1 MPNNLKIEIYAH
13 ACCKI
18 SYGEKSILIDPWLV
32 GRTYWDAWQ
41 LDPPASETPE
51 KVVASAMIISH
62 WHFDH
67 LNKPTLR
74 RMNKNI
80 PVFVPRFPISWM
92 KSTIDEIGF
101 LAVEEIPHGKEI
113 SLGALRITPY
123 QSQFND
129 DCVIVVD
136 TPFGS
141 IINLNDAK
149 PLPGLVK
156 KIVQKHSPVLAT
168 MRSYS
173 PAWSY
178 PSRFD
183 SLGTVNNFQVKPNTY
198 QTMFFRDSEKFNPR
212 HLIAFASGVSHPH
225 PELWDEGLHRVTFGD
240 LEEFAVGKGL
250 SRPLLNGL
258 SGTIFE
264 FSEDSFSSNIIR
276 RSDSPVVDQTIP
288 IINITEHG
296 SFEIVDAQFRQFR
309 KWSVLFHLFTF
320 GWIRFRIKIVTTDKS
335 RIFIFDSLKGKIGES
350 SSDIDVTYT
359 IAPDVLVSALR
370 QSIFTNI
377 DISKRWRVDVHTNFN
392 RHLFF
397 TALYGLFEHGYLGK
411 RVLKLRVIR
420 EWWLRRSDLWDYF
433 KIITGRSKT
442 EYFDF

>member
-1 MPNNLKIEIYAH
+1 VAEILKIEIYAH

-18 SYGEKSILIDPWLV
+18 SLGEDSIVIDPWLV
-32 GRTYWDAWQ
+32 GRTYWDGWQ
-41 LDPPASETPE
+41 LDPLASEAPE
-51 KVVASAMIISH
+51 NVMASALIISH

-67 LNKPTLR
+67 LNIPTLR

-92 KSTIDEIGF
+92 KSTIDRIGF
-101 LAVEEIPHGKEI
+101 LAVKEIPHGEKI
-113 SLGALRITPY
+113 SIGALRATLY

-149 PLPGLVK
+149 PLPKLVK
-156 KIVQKHSPVLAT
+156 KINQKHFPVIAT

-183 SLGTVNNFQVKPNTY
+183 SIGTVNKFRVKPNTY

-225 PELWDEGLHRVTFGD
+225 PELRDEGTHRITFED
-240 LEEFAVGKGL
+240 LKEFASENGL
-250 SRPLLNGL
+250 SMPLLNGQ
-258 SGTIFE
+258 SGSIFE
-264 FSEDSFSSNIIR
+264 FSEDSVSSGLSGRTNL
-276 RSDSPVVDQTIP
+276 PVFEQP
-288 IINITEHG
+288 ISINEVKHW
-296 SFEIVDAQFRQFR
+296 SFEIVDARLKQFR
-309 KWSVLFHLFTF
+309 KWSCLFHLFTF
-320 GWIRFRIKIVTTDKS
+320 GWFRFRIQIVTTDKS
-335 RIFIFDSLKGKIGES
+335 GVFTFDSLKGRIDDS
-350 SSDIDVTYT
+350 SSHIDVTYT
-359 IAPDVLVSALR
+359 IASDVLVSALS

-392 RHLFF
+392 HHLFF

-411 RVLKLRVIR
+411 QVLKIRVIR

-433 KIITGRSKT
+433 KIVTGRSKT